1 MLPQWEY
8 DAQKVLYI
16 VSPLLY
22 NIDTLDDKD
31 LPLCVPNGLETAIH
45 WIQWRHCSC
54 KKWRTHLVKAT
65 RDILDVVFVQ
75 KLFCSVYYCLSVH
88 NFFEVAEKNYLI
100 WDFFQRSIW
109 LQRHAIE
116 KPFGFAVMAGVSGC
130 NGGQT
135 PTIGGN
141 KHGYNKLITVLIS
154 PIFTTE
160 NYITHKYTYR
170 QNGTFWKAVPCKIDR
185 FQTN

>member
-88 NFFEVAEKNYLI
+88 IFFEVAEKNYLI

-109 LQRHAIE
+109 LQIKARNRKAIWFCNAACSQLVR
-116 KPFGFAVMAGVSGC
+116 KRWRGSVGVMAA
-130 NGGQT
+130 
-135 PTIGGN
+135 
-141 KHGYNKLITVLIS
+141 KHLRSAVINMDITNWS
-154 PIFTTE
+154 
-160 NYITHKYTYR
+160 
-170 QNGTFWKAVPCKIDR
+170 R
-185 FQTN
+185 F